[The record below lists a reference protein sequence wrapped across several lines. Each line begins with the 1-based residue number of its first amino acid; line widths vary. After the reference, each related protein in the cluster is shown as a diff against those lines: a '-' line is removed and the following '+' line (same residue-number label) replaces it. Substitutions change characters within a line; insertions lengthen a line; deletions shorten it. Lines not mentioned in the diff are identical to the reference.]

1 MRYSDL
7 SGFKNMK
14 PRTKMEQKKKNRKAK
29 YITYTSLNTC
39 EQKYISYVIF
49 TIKSK

>member
-14 PRTKMEQKKKNRKAK
+14 PHTTKKIKHNL
-29 YITYTSLNTC
+29 YFTN
-39 EQKYISYVIF
+39 EQKYISYVVF
-49 TIKSK
+49 TIKS

>member
-14 PRTKMEQKKKNRKAK
+14 PHTKIKHEEENKMEQP
-29 YITYTSLNTC
+29 NT
-39 EQKYISYVIF
+39 
-49 TIKSK
+49 